1 MVWYNK
7 LLAYGIAWYCMVSYG
22 ILCYLYCIEFHDIAC
37 YWFRRAGCVSLLYF
51 ISYKI
56 FVNRYWAVN
65 VKSSKAMMWEVCARR
80 GRNVKKSFP
89 TFPRIPFFPD
99 MRTMAGLA
107 FLLSCQRLH
116 TKKFPLLAILHSIK
130 SLTTILCMLGKIHKS
145 INKVSF
151 LQNLSKPLF
160 RLFHLLS

>member
-1 MVWYNK
+1 MLDFEWVRMWN
-7 LLAYGIAWYCMVSYG
+7 
-22 ILCYLYCIEFHDIAC
+22 
-37 YWFRRAGCVSLLYF
+37 RARQWCQDWQSFYSRERGGGKKKKCGQKSLSLLF
-51 ISYKI
+51 PSP
-56 FVNRYWAVN
+56 FV
-65 VKSSKAMMWEVCARR
+65 
-80 GRNVKKSFP
+80 P
-89 TFPRIPFFPD
+89 LFPD
-99 MRTMAGLA
+99 IRTMAGLA

-160 RLFHLLS
+160 RLFHLLCLFYTYHCYWYLIFW